1 MALNL
6 SRPADDDRSKPPLTD
21 AQLLRWMEAQQGETG
36 FWQDWMKSSD
46 DRGDTS
52 WLHHVQGYFELPD
65 HHDFGAETLV
75 DLGSGPVGLLTRF
88 QAAERICVDPLPID
102 SLDRSL
108 TRIKAPA
115 EETGLKPAIAD
126 RVFIY
131 NLLQHVI
138 SPEHVLAEA
147 LRLLKPAGTVYL
159 VEQLNLPTD
168 PEHPHSLKLEM
179 FDRWVQREQLRI
191 VKRTTEPDCMLSS
204 VSKSQ
209 PGTGWMVLCLVVQ
222 KAE

>member
-1 MALNL
+1 V
-6 SRPADDDRSKPPLTD
+6 
-21 AQLLRWMEAQQGETG
+21 RWLHAQQGETG
-36 FWQDWMKSSD
+36 FWRDWMATNQD
-46 DRGDTS
+46 HGDTP

-88 QAAERICVDPLPID
+88 RARDRIAVDPLPID
-102 SLDRSL
+102 SLDESL

-115 EETGLKPAIAD
+115 EETGLPAAIAD

-138 SPEHVLAEA
+138 SPEHVLAES
-147 LRLLKPAGTVYL
+147 LRILKPTGTLYL

-168 PEHPHSLKLEM
+168 QEHPHSLELAM
-179 FDRWVQREQLRI
+179 FDRWVERERLQVL
-191 VKRTTEPDCMLSS
+191 KRTTEHDCMLSS

-209 PGTGWMVLCLVVQ
+209 PGSGYVVLCLIVRPPS
-222 KAE
+222 